1 MSQFGSRGKA
11 MQSGL
16 DRPVAGARWVGVSR
30 NCGRLSVLL
39 LGFMLAACGNL
50 GQIGNLNQLA
60 NLNLLSN
67 SNEAPRVSV
76 AFESV
81 DGPPPAVHE
90 RFMRVL
96 KDEAGSRRLAVVAS
110 ADANYRLR
118 GYLATHPERGATAI
132 SWAWDVYDS
141 GQRRT
146 FRLKGEDNAA
156 GSAGWSNADDEVLRR
171 IARSA
176 LDQFAGLTSGA
187 RQAAAASEPKT
198 EPAQQAGPRR
208 WPGSMTG
215 RPKPPESS
223 AFCAMTTIRP
233 WKPPLCPS
241 SRSPA
246 PYRCRAAVRGPIA
259 PRARRWPS
267 RPPTEVSDRRS
278 LKIRENTAL
287 VLPAAARPC
296 YQDAAHAT
304 VHRRGIACQ
313 APADGPPSTWC

>member
-1 MSQFGSRGKA
+1 
-11 MQSGL
+11 MQSGW
-16 DRPVAGARWVGVSR
+16 DRPGAGARWVGVSR

-67 SNEAPRVSV
+67 ADETPRVSV

-96 KDEAGSRRLAVVAS
+96 KDEAGSRRLAVVTS

-176 LDQFAGLTSGA
+176 LDQFAGLTSGS
-187 RQAAAASEPKT
+187 RQAAAASEPKK
-198 EPAQQAGPRR
+198 EPSQRRGSTLAWLDDWAPETAGIFRILRNDDDKPVEAAALPEQPQPGTVPMPR
-208 WPGSMTG
+208 G
-215 RPKPPESS
+215 RPGTDRAPSQALAYAS
-223 AFCAMTTIRP
+223 A
-233 WKPPLCPS
+233 
-241 SRSPA
+241 
-246 PYRCRAAVRGPIA
+246 
-259 PRARRWPS
+259 
-267 RPPTEVSDRRS
+267 D
-278 LKIRENTAL
+278 
-287 VLPAAARPC
+287 
-296 YQDAAHAT
+296 
-304 VHRRGIACQ
+304 
-313 APADGPPSTWC
+313 